1 MGRHHS
7 CSVMSSVISLV
18 TSSTTSSVTLWLFS
32 SPLSAFLISKK
43 KAKYRRLRTYT
54 TSDSDS
60 ETDRSAV
67 SATQSQELEGGLHAN
82 ATQWQQQLSSMFP
95 ASTSLQLRA
104 AVAAASKAGN
114 LEAGVD
120 YLVRGNFGLSVL
132 PTSPLLVSFFL
143 CVFFFCRLC
152 LLFCL
157 WVLVLIK
164 HSVAA

>member
-1 MGRHHS
+1 MSVLSVTVGRHHS
-7 CSVMSSVISLV
+7 RSVTSSVISLV
-18 TSSTTSSVTLWLFS
+18 TSSTASSVTSWLFS
-32 SPLSAFLISKK
+32 SPLSASLISKK

-67 SATQSQELEGGLHAN
+67 SATQELEGGLHAN

-120 YLVRGNFGLSVL
+120 YLVRGNFGLSVF

-143 CVFFFCRLC
+143 CLFSFFAGFVY
-152 LLFCL
+152 FF
-157 WVLVLIK
+157 
-164 HSVAA
+164 AFGF